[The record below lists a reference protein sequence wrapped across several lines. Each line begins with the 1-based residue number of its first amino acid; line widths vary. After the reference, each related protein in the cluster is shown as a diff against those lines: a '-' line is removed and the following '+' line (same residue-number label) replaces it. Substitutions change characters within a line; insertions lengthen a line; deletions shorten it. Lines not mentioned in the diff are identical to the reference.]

1 MTDIVVPTAEEMEKE
16 LLERARA
23 NAEDPMEMAAKTYH
37 IQLQRFKSLQHL
49 LKSGR
54 SKMRFLNLVMEYP
67 LNDAKLKAH
76 TQVEQDLAML
86 ASSVLEAKFLLCM
99 LNYQQHS
106 DTLLDAQNSPLTDN
120 TNTDSIEL
128 SSTTGEQNG

>member
-1 MTDIVVPTAEEMEKE
+1 MTDITIPTAEEIEKE
-16 LLERARA
+16 LLERAKA
-23 NAEDPMEMAAKTYH
+23 NADDPMEMAAKTYH

-76 TQVEQDLAML
+76 TQIEQDLAML

-99 LNYQQHS
+99 LNYQQNA
-106 DTLLDAQNSPLTDN
+106 DVLLAAQDLTGNIN
-120 TNTDSIEL
+120 TGTIET
-128 SSTTGEQNG
+128 SSTTGE